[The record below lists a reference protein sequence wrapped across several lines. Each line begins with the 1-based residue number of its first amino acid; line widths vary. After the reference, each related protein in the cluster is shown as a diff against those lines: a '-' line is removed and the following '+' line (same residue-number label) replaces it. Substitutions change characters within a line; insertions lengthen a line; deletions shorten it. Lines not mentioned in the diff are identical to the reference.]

1 MLYLLY
7 SCLRKVLF
15 VYPAGLFFWETI
27 PPDQE
32 LLFSLLQAKKLGREA
47 PPKQDSDLWVGLG
60 LRMPAHFNLL
70 CQMPLSVS
78 SFSAKS
84 PSQRGSSLQAALP
97 RVRASGVCVSELD
110 VTASPTRPQ
119 YWRDAATD
127 STLVSSALERNV

>member
-1 MLYLLY
+1 MRRNAQHMCVLHLVYSTNKGSNNSFTPAFLCEVWSMLYLLY

-78 SFSAKS
+78 YYTFFLCQITLS
-84 PSQRGSSLQAALP
+84 
-97 RVRASGVCVSELD
+97 
-110 VTASPTRPQ
+110 TR
-119 YWRDAATD
+119 
-127 STLVSSALERNV
+127 